1 MIGKLGR
8 QVWELIKFVAIVL
21 IVVIPIRAY
30 IAQPFIVSGA
40 SMEPTFHN
48 REYLIIDEISYQFRE
63 PERGEVV
70 VFRYPE
76 DPDKHF
82 IKRIIGLPGET
93 ITVDNGVVTIARGD
107 EIISIQEPYIKE
119 PFGGHHQ
126 ATLGEGEYFVMGDNR
141 LYSLDSRAWGPL
153 PAQLITGRVLVR
165 LFPFNEVGLFP
176 GSFDYATP

>member
-1 MIGKLGR
+1 MIEKLGKNL
-8 QVWELIKFVAIVL
+8 WEIVKFVAVVL
-21 IVVIPIRAY
+21 LVVIPIRTY

-48 REYLIIDEISYQFRE
+48 REYLIIDEISYEFRQ

-82 IKRIIGLPGET
+82 IKRIIGLPGEMIT
-93 ITVDNGVVTIARGD
+93 ISNGLITISKNGQPVTID
-107 EIISIQEPYIKE
+107 EPYIRE
-119 PFGGHHQ
+119 PFGGNHQ
-126 ATLGEGEYFVMGDNR
+126 TTLGEGEYFVMGDNR
-141 LYSLDSRAWGPL
+141 LYSLDSRTWGPL

-165 LFPFNEVGLFP
+165 LFPFNEVGWLP
-176 GSFDYATP
+176 GSFQYPTP